1 MKLNIKKNRNID
13 LCVGGRGKG
22 SRPSTNTHIQ
32 THTQTHTHIHTNT
45 HTHIHTHKHTHTHTQ
60 THTHIHT
67 QTHTHSH
74 TLTHTHTHTHEV
86 YEIPISLLKCAYGYF
101 SCRYRIREQ
110 LDAKKVTNSKL
121 RN

>member
-1 MKLNIKKNRNID
+1 VKLNIKKNRNID

-32 THTQTHTHIHTNT
+32 
-45 HTHIHTHKHTHTHTQ
+45 THTQ